1 MLYRDITPYKYQLA
15 ATIHFDT
22 GIKGYSFI
30 ATYLGMTPS
39 GTLIIREGYI
49 WNGASGPTFD
59 TMDSMKGSLIHDAL
73 YECMRRGL
81 LPLTIREKAD
91 RILHDVCTSEGM
103 LKKRADLWY
112 DMVQKF
118 AEGSARPG
126 TEMKDKVLDTEVRNG
141 NV

>member
-1 MLYRDITPYKYQLA
+1 MLYRDIQRYKYQLA
-15 ATIHFDT
+15 EPMAFMT
-22 GIKGYSFI
+22 GITGYSFDAEFI
-30 ATYLGMTPS
+30 EMTPE
-39 GTLIIREGYI
+39 GQLTILTGYI

-59 TMDSMKGSLIHDAL
+59 TMDSMKGSLVHDAL
-73 YECMRRGL
+73 YECMRREL
-81 LPLTIREKAD
+81 LPLSIREKAD

-126 TEMKDKVLDTEVRNG
+126 TETKDDILNTEAK
-141 NV
+141 